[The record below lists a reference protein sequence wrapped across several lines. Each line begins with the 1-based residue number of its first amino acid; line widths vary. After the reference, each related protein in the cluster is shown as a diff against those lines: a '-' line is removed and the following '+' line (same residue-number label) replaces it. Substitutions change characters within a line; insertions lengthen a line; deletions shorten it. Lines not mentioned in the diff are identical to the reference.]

1 MLKKIEGTEVLG
13 GWEFWWLLRE
23 SEQPRETRKLR
34 WKPEMRQDR
43 FSKDDD
49 LLSRDVHDAVV
60 QREQEQEG
68 KEEAGAGEE
77 MPDVVVVVHVQEDA
91 LWKEKGC

>member
-1 MLKKIEGTEVLG
+1 
-13 GWEFWWLLRE
+13 
-23 SEQPRETRKLR
+23 
-34 WKPEMRQDR
+34 MRQDR

-68 KEEAGAGEE
+68 EEEAGAGEE

-91 LWKEKGC
+91 LWK

>member
-1 MLKKIEGTEVLG
+1 MT
-13 GWEFWWLLRE
+13 
-23 SEQPRETRKLR
+23 SEQTRKYSEHRKLR
-34 WKPEMRQDR
+34 RKPEMRQDR

-68 KEEAGAGEE
+68 EEEAGAGEE